1 MTGVRSG
8 RAEGEMAVLG
18 FAYPEQ
24 NPGSPAPEAVR
35 QETDFREDLYE
46 WAGVVV
52 FVLALVVLLNAFVA
66 RQVVVSG
73 PSMENTLQGGNRVLV
88 SDFRYTPHQGD
99 IVVLYATGIHTTII
113 KRVAAVGGQ
122 TIDIDYAHNRVLV
135 DGKTFSAPIKEP
147 MQSIGAD
154 GDGYGTL
161 KLPLKVPE
169 GDVFVLG
176 DNRNI
181 SKDSRY
187 AEVGLIP
194 VQNLMGRVMLRIAPF
209 TLFSRQM

>member
-1 MTGVRSG
+1 MMGS
-8 RAEGEMAVLG
+8 
-18 FAYPEQ
+18 AYPER
-24 NPGSPAPEAVR
+24 NPGGPAQGEAR
-35 QETDFREDLYE
+35 QETDFRGDLYD

-52 FVLALVVLLNAFVA
+52 FVLAFVVLVSAFVA
-66 RQVVVSG
+66 RQVIVSG
-73 PSMENTLQGGNRVLV
+73 PSMENTLQDGNRVLV
-88 SDFRYTPHQGD
+88 SDFRYTPRPGD
-99 IVVLYATGIHTTII
+99 IVVLYAAGIRTTII

-122 TIDIDYAHNRVLV
+122 TVDVDYAHNRVLV
-135 DGKTFSAPIKEP
+135 DGRAFDAPIKEP
-147 MQSIGAD
+147 MQPIGSG
-154 GDGYGTL
+154 GDGYGIL
-161 KLPLKVPE
+161 KLPLRVPE

-194 VQNLMGRVMLRIAPF
+194 DQDIMGRVLLRVAPF